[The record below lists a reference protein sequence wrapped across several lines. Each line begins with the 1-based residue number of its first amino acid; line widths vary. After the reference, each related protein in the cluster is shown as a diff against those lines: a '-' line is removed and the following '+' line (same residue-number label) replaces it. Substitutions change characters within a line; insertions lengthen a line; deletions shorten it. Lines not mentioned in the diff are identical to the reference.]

1 VLGRVLSQPPLPSTS
16 SLSLTSGPP
25 GCGKGTQSPVIKKE
39 HCLCHLAT
47 GDMLRAAVAA
57 RSPLGLEAKAAM
69 DAGALVSDDIVVG
82 LIGEAVRA
90 PECRVGFILD
100 GFPRTVAQAAKLD
113 AMLAAKGQKID
124 RVLNFKVPDQ
134 LLVRGEAREK
144 REGVEREERERETPP
159 PSPLHPHSLP
169 LPSIPCQVERVTGR
183 LIHAASGRSYHDK
196 FAPPKIPGVDDVTGE
211 PLTRR
216 KDDNAETLKARLAAF
231 HAQTAPVIEHYRD
244 RVVNLKA
251 DRVMG
256 DVAAEI
262 RKAMGNH
269 H

>member
-1 VLGRVLSQPPLPSTS
+1 MLGRVLSQPPLPSTS

-144 REGVEREERERETPP
+144 REGVEREERERDPPPLSSPSSFP
-159 PSPLHPHSLP
+159 PSPFHSL
-169 LPSIPCQVERVTGR
+169 
-183 LIHAASGRSYHDK
+183 SGRARHGPPHPRRLRSVLPRQVRAAQNPRRGRRDGR
-196 FAPPKIPGVDDVTGE
+196 APDP
-211 PLTRR
+211 
-216 KDDNAETLKARLAAF
+216 
-231 HAQTAPVIEHYRD
+231 AQ
-244 RVVNLKA
+244 
-251 DRVMG
+251 G
-256 DVAAEI
+256 
-262 RKAMGNH
+262 
-269 H
+269 